1 MFCRLT
7 PVLELIS
14 AKLPAFDATA
24 ISVFSLDRLDRLD
37 GL

>member
-1 MFCRLT
+1 M
-7 PVLELIS
+7 EYAS

-24 ISVFSLDRLDRLD
+24 VTALSLARLDRLD